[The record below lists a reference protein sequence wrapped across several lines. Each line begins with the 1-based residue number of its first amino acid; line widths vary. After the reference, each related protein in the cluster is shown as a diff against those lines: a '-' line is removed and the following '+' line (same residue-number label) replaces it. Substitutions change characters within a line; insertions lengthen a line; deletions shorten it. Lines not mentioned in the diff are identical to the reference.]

1 MDVTRSLLKLIIG
14 GGCMVGGLAFPPLLA
29 ADGIVWGTILATALA
44 SVAAGNT
51 ANAIDALID
60 RKDGDR
66 ISLQN
71 QDLTKAVGKAIAAVI
86 TLAALQN
93 QGKTHDNLEKIASQA
108 TNNWVKIAQQELTQ
122 QRYPQLREAKLDQ
135 FLTPE
140 EYSLTQEGNLT
151 PQEWQDI
158 FIRLNMAACKGGG
171 FQLPPEVY
179 PQVAELL
186 HTTFP
191 KALRETLKED
201 FANDGKAF
209 AGLTLQLLTGMKA
222 ELTQLRNTNLGVNTA
237 ELTQILQQ
245 FQQLET
251 QLRGTVAQQQAFF
264 RQISQDIDSGFAEVC
279 QQLGVM
285 ETNITALLQN
295 LEKRLEALDEKLAR
309 LEAQGG
315 GRQLSKQEY
324 RHRQALL
331 SQMGTEV
338 ESRLAQSLHH
348 AVLLNLGKEQ
358 QPHQVQRPWDVSVK
372 VGEQRTFQLPSET
385 SILEVFENPA
395 INGKFLILG
404 KPGGGKTTTLL
415 ELAQA
420 LVERAETDSDAPI
433 PVILELSEW
442 RTVTKREFPD
452 FWNQEK
458 YDPSIKEW
466 ILSQLWSKG
475 VSQEI
480 GEQWIREK
488 ELVLLLDGLDELP
501 SERQAKCVQ
510 AINQFLDSEF
520 SPLHLVVGSR
530 KEEYEEYEEVLH
542 LNGAIYLEDLSVE
555 QIQHYFTSVNLG
567 EFWESIK
574 DSEKIVNFISQP
586 LFLAITSI
594 AYQQIDVEEWRNCNT
609 EQRAIDYL
617 LGIYRILAINGGA
630 SSTLDSSKRDIE
642 NRLIH
647 RRLVWVSKYLEACK
661 QPEIIITKLQPI
673 VLFEGTDLYRMI
685 DNFIATLLSLF
696 WFYIVNKPLKIYISS
711 ISYESNFIVDIF
723 LFLALKLPI
732 FFMITGFCLVPFFIL
747 IQKGTESEEI
757 QLNEFSLFRFSNT
770 YIFFKTM
777 IVFILKGLAFFTFL
791 LLGIVIWRSFSV
803 IFQSLSFIQLLN
815 ESISQGVF
823 YLYIIIIYTPLFL
836 TLSVSQNNSNT
847 ERNRKTESKYVTQLF
862 LITTNTLSLTIFW
875 FLYYTVV
882 VKSAMAI
889 NIFSGAFPWDVPVV
903 ISILIG
909 IVFGGGYGLFRHF
922 LLRFVLYK
930 YDYMPWNINSF
941 LNYCTKQMILQRVG
955 NRYRFIHRL
964 VQEHFANLEIQ
975 KE

>member
-1 MDVTRSLLKLIIG
+1 MDVTRSLLKLTIG
-14 GGCMVGGLAFPPLLA
+14 TGCIVGGLAFPPLLA

-60 RKDGDR
+60 KKDGDR

-122 QRYPQLREAKLDQ
+122 QRYPQLREANLDR

-140 EYSLTQEGNLT
+140 EYSLTQDGNLT

-158 FIRLNMAACKGGG
+158 FIRLNMATCKGGG

-179 PQVAELL
+179 PQVGELL
-186 HTTFP
+186 HTIFP
-191 KALRETLKED
+191 KALRDTLKED

-222 ELTQLRNTNLGVNTA
+222 ELTQLRNTNLAVNAA

-264 RQISQDIDSGFAEVC
+264 SQISQDIDSGFAEVC

>member
-1 MDVTRSLLKLIIG
+1 
-14 GGCMVGGLAFPPLLA
+14 
-29 ADGIVWGTILATALA
+29 
-44 SVAAGNT
+44 
-51 ANAIDALID
+51 
-60 RKDGDR
+60 
-66 ISLQN
+66 
-71 QDLTKAVGKAIAAVI
+71 
-86 TLAALQN
+86 
-93 QGKTHDNLEKIASQA
+93 
-108 TNNWVKIAQQELTQ
+108 
-122 QRYPQLREAKLDQ
+122 
-135 FLTPE
+135 
-140 EYSLTQEGNLT
+140 
-151 PQEWQDI
+151 
-158 FIRLNMAACKGGG
+158 
-171 FQLPPEVY
+171 
-179 PQVAELL
+179 
-186 HTTFP
+186 
-191 KALRETLKED
+191 
-201 FANDGKAF
+201 
-209 AGLTLQLLTGMKA
+209 
-222 ELTQLRNTNLGVNTA
+222 
-237 ELTQILQQ
+237 
-245 FQQLET
+245 
-251 QLRGTVAQQQAFF
+251 
-264 RQISQDIDSGFAEVC
+264 
-279 QQLGVM
+279 M

>member
-1 MDVTRSLLKLIIG
+1 MDVTRSLIKLIIG

-264 RQISQDIDSGFAEVC
+264 SQISQDIDSGFAEVC

>member
-1 MDVTRSLLKLIIG
+1 MDVTRSLIKLIIG

-122 QRYPQLREAKLDQ
+122 QRYPQLREANLDQ